1 MFKVGFRHA
10 DSWFLDLSTGRA
22 RLRTGYFVPELTCYI
37 YGGCLLMRNARL
49 LMRNLHGFWCLLM
62 RGQLFREPGFCTG
75 WEGSV
80 SGSVAGLLNSAGSAA
95 A

>member
-37 YGGCLLMRNARL
+37 YGGCLF
-49 LMRNLHGFWCLLM
+49 MRNLLGFWCLLM